1 MIKLENVTK
10 AFGNKRVLEDL
21 NLEVRRGES
30 VVVIGGS
37 GSGKT
42 VLIKHII
49 GLLQP
54 DSGRV
59 LIDNEEIS
67 RLPERR
73 LNRIR
78 RRIGMLFQYGALFD
92 SMSVGDNVAFALRE
106 HTDARRK
113 EVLERVADCLRM
125 VGMPS
130 TEDLWPADLSGG
142 MRKRVALAR
151 AIAHEPLII
160 LYDEPTTGLDPIM
173 ADVINNLIC
182 ELNEKLSVTSVT
194 ITHDLASAR
203 KIADRIAMLYD
214 GGIIESGTPEKIMS
228 SENPYVR
235 QFVTASAEGPI
246 EMGR

>member
-1 MIKLENVTK
+1 MIKLESIYK
-10 AFGNKRVLEDL
+10 AFGKNRVLEDL
-21 NLEVRRGES
+21 NLEVPRGES

-49 GLLQP
+49 GLLRP

-67 RLPERR
+67 HLPERK
-73 LNRIR
+73 LNKIR
-78 RRIGMLFQYGALFD
+78 QRIGMLFQYGALFD

-106 HTDARRK
+106 HTNIRRK
-113 EVLERVADCLRM
+113 EVRERVAHYLRM
-125 VGMPS
+125 VGMPD
-130 TEDLWPADLSGG
+130 TEDLWPVDLSGG
-142 MRKRVALAR
+142 MRKRVGLAR
-151 AIAHEPLII
+151 AIAYEPLII

-182 ELNEKLSVTSVT
+182 DLNEKLNVTSVT

-214 GGIIESGTPEKIMS
+214 GTIIESGTPEEIMA

-235 QFVTASAEGPI
+235 QFVTGSAEGPI
-246 EMGR
+246 EVAH

>member
-1 MIKLENVTK
+1 MIKLENIHK
-10 AFGNKRVLEDL
+10 AFGNNRVLEGLD
-21 NLEVRRGES
+21 LEVPRGES
-30 VVVIGGS
+30 LVVIGGS

-42 VLIKHII
+42 VLIKLII
-49 GLLQP
+49 GLLRP

-67 RLPERR
+67 HLPERQ
-73 LNRIR
+73 LNKIR
-78 RRIGMLFQYGALFD
+78 QRVGMLFQYGALFD

-106 HTDARRK
+106 HTNIRRT
-113 EVLERVADCLRM
+113 EVRERVAHYLRM
-125 VGMPS
+125 VGMPD
-130 TEDLWPADLSGG
+130 TENLWPVDLSGG

-151 AIAHEPLII
+151 AIAYEPLII

-173 ADVINNLIC
+173 ADVINSLIC
-182 ELNEKLSVTSVT
+182 DLNEKLSVTSVT

-214 GGIIESGTPEKIMS
+214 GRIIESGTPEEIMS

-235 QFVTASAEGPI
+235 QFVTGSAEGPI
-246 EMGR
+246 KVAH